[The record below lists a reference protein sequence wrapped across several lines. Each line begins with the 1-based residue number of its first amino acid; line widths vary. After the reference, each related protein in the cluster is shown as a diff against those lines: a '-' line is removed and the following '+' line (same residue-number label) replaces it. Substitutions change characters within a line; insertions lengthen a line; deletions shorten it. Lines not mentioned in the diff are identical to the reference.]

1 MVVIAG
7 GEIVTSHAD
16 SGSTAELQL
25 ESLELDIK
33 TLQQDREENRKE
45 FQQFQ
50 ATVNRNFAT
59 M

>member
-1 MVVIAG
+1 MTG
-7 GEIVTSHAD
+7 QAD
-16 SGSTAELQL
+16 SVTMAELQL

-33 TLQQDREENRKE
+33 TLQRDREEDREE

-59 M
+59 MQKFF